1 MKTFAYLV
9 GAIFICASCGQS
21 AKQEPS
27 EADSLGQAAPET
39 VSAES
44 DYAGSYS
51 YEQTGDT
58 VALHLTMQGSKAVGH
73 LTYAWKEKDH
83 NSGSFEG
90 EVKDGVLLA
99 DYTFNSEGQTSVR
112 EVAFKLD
119 GKSATEGYTDVEE
132 KDGKVVFKD
141 SSALDFSKGLVLK
154 KQ

>member
-1 MKTFAYLV
+1 MKTFAYLF
-9 GAIFICASCGQS
+9 GAIFICAACGQS
-21 AKQEPS
+21 AKQEQS
-27 EADSLGQAAPET
+27 DADSLANVGTET
-39 VSAES
+39 VSAEN

-51 YEQTGDT
+51 YERAGDT

-90 EVKDGVLLA
+90 EVKDGILLA
-99 DYTFNSEGQTSVR
+99 DYTFTSEGQTSVR

-119 GKSATEGYTDVEE
+119 GKTATEGYTDIEE
-132 KDGKVVFKD
+132 KEGKFVFKD
-141 SSALDFSKGLVLK
+141 NSALDFTKGLVLN

>member
-1 MKTFAYLV
+1 MRTFAYLF
-9 GAIFICASCGQS
+9 GAIFICAACGHS
-21 AKQEPS
+21 ARQEQLQT
-27 EADSLGQAAPET
+27 DSLSDSTTLTEI
-39 VSAES
+39 

-51 YEQTGDT
+51 YEQSGDT

-90 EVKDGVLLA
+90 EVKYGVLLA
-99 DYTFNSEGQTSVR
+99 NYTFSSEGLTSVR

-119 GKSATEGYTDVEE
+119 GKTATEGYGDVEE
-132 KDGKVVFKD
+132 RDGKFVFKD
-141 SSALDFSKGLVLK
+141 SNALDFSQGLVLQ